1 MFDLTL
7 VAGAGLDGLGERV
20 VNDWLGPLFL
30 VAIAITGVVLAFKKQ
45 FRQAAVAAAV
55 FVIAGIFIYFAGD
68 FFGESGSLTGAG
80 KSLANEVQQYIM
92 LPFIK

>member
-7 VAGAGLDGLGERV
+7 ITAAGLGSLGEAF

-30 VAIAITGVVLAFKKQ
+30 AAVAITGVVLAFKKQ
-45 FRQAAVAAAV
+45 VRQAAVAALV
-55 FVIAGIFIYFAGD
+55 FIIAGIFIYFAGD
-68 FFGESGSLTGAG
+68 FFGESGSLTGVG
-80 KSLANEVQQYIM
+80 KGLANEVQQYIV